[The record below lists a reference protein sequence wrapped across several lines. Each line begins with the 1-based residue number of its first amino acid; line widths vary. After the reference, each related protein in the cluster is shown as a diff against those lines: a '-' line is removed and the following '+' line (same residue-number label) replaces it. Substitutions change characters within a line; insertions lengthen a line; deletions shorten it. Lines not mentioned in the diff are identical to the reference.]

1 MKELL
6 NKLSKAKA
14 EITPIVKNE
23 TNPFFKSKYCDI
35 NALLA
40 EIEPILH
47 AHNLLLLQPIE
58 NNTVST
64 KIYDIESGQVIES
77 SMTLPDLQDPQKMG
91 SAVTYYRR
99 YTCVSLL
106 GLQAIDTDGNL
117 TPKPVTKTPN
127 PQPKIKPVKGKPRL
141 TDDGYDFLM
150 NKGTID
156 QINEALENRQMGIVQ
171 ENKLKAKL
179 EHLKT
184 KIK

>member
-14 EITPIVKNE
+14 KITPIVKNE

-91 SAVTYYRR
+91 SVVTYYRR

-106 GLQAIDTDGNL
+106 GLQAIDSDGNL
-117 TPKPVTKTPN
+117 TPPPKTRN
-127 PQPKIKPVKGKPRL
+127 VSADIVKGLIKKIQEFKTLAELQSTYKELSPEL
-141 TDDGYDFLM
+141 QN
-150 NKGTID
+150 NKEI
-156 QINEALENRQMGIVQ
+156 INITNMV
-171 ENKLKAKL
+171 KAKL
-179 EHLKT
+179 NLKS
-184 KIK
+184 K

>member
-58 NNTVST
+58 NNTVAT

-106 GLQAIDTDGNL
+106 GLQAIDNDGNL
-117 TPKPVTKTPN
+117 TPPPKTRN
-127 PQPKIKPVKGKPRL
+127 VSADIVKGLIKKIQEFKTLAELQSTYKALSPEL
-141 TDDGYDFLM
+141 QN
-150 NKGTID
+150 NKEI
-156 QINEALENRQMGIVQ
+156 INITNMV
-171 ENKLKAKL
+171 KAKL
-179 EHLKT
+179 NLKS
-184 KIK
+184 K

>member
-58 NNTVST
+58 NNTVAT

-91 SAVTYYRR
+91 SVVTYYRR

-106 GLQAIDTDGNL
+106 GLQAIDNDGNL
-117 TPKPVTKTPN
+117 TPPPKTRNVSADIAKGLLQKMKGLKTLAELQSTYKALSPELQKNAEIIELTK
-127 PQPKIKPVKGKPRL
+127 Q
-141 TDDGYDFLM
+141 
-150 NKGTID
+150 
-156 QINEALENRQMGIVQ
+156 
-171 ENKLKAKL
+171 
-179 EHLKT
+179 LKT
-184 KIK
+184 KLK